1 MKSINLA
8 KDNINKLLL
17 TFSIPCVISMLINS
31 IYNIV
36 DQIFIGKGV
45 GTLGNAATNVIF
57 PLIIIFNA
65 LSGLIGNGAAANLSL
80 KLGENDKKSAS
91 KCIGQ
96 AISLTFIIAIIV
108 SLISYIFIPKLVYLF
123 GCTENV
129 YNYALDYGKII
140 ILGAPFMIVY
150 SSLSS
155 IIRADGSPKYSMIM
169 LVIGAVINIILDPIF
184 IFKFNMGVKGGALAT
199 VIGQVASFIIAMLYI
214 RKIKSVKLTKNDF
227 KIDKESF
234 RILSLGLSS
243 FITQATIL
251 VLFVFMN
258 NVMTKLGANTKFGA
272 DKPLSVYGVI
282 SKINSL
288 YISTV
293 LGISIGAQP
302 IIGFNYG
309 AGNED
314 RVKEVIRKVL
324 IINFT
329 VGIIFNLLFFFF
341 PREIAGI
348 FISKSD
354 ISYDLFMEFAV
365 LMCHSFLL
373 VIALNALEITTS
385 IVIQSLGHVVKSTAV
400 TFIRQ
405 IILLIPLSIIFA
417 FVLNK

>member
-108 SLISYIFIPKLVYLF
+108 SLISYIFIPKLIYLF

-155 IIRADGSPKYSMIM
+155 IIRG
-169 LVIGAVINIILDPIF
+169 
-184 IFKFNMGVKGGALAT
+184 
-199 VIGQVASFIIAMLYI
+199 
-214 RKIKSVKLTKNDF
+214 
-227 KIDKESF
+227 
-234 RILSLGLSS
+234 
-243 FITQATIL
+243 
-251 VLFVFMN
+251 
-258 NVMTKLGANTKFGA
+258 
-272 DKPLSVYGVI
+272 
-282 SKINSL
+282 
-288 YISTV
+288 
-293 LGISIGAQP
+293 
-302 IIGFNYG
+302 
-309 AGNED
+309 
-314 RVKEVIRKVL
+314 
-324 IINFT
+324 
-329 VGIIFNLLFFFF
+329 
-341 PREIAGI
+341 
-348 FISKSD
+348 
-354 ISYDLFMEFAV
+354 
-365 LMCHSFLL
+365 
-373 VIALNALEITTS
+373 
-385 IVIQSLGHVVKSTAV
+385 
-400 TFIRQ
+400 
-405 IILLIPLSIIFA
+405 
-417 FVLNK
+417 